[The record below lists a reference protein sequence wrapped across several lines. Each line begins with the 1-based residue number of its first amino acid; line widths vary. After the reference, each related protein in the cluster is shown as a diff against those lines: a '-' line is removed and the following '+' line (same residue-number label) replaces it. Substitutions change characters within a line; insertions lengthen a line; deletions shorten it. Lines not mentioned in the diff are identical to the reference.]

1 MRCWQ
6 RQGVKLREQCNLIL
20 RDSHQIERGDGDC
33 QHQGGRGLGQSDMAN
48 RCELLQRRE
57 LKQAKGAVM
66 PGTKGERTGTGANV
80 FPVVDVVP
88 SAYGWSLS
96 HFHGIYA

>member
-1 MRCWQ
+1 MVQ
-6 RQGVKLREQCNLIL
+6 RKGKKKPVTLI
-20 RDSHQIERGDGDC
+20 Q
-33 QHQGGRGLGQSDMAN
+33 QYWGLGQSDMAN